1 LSYEYGHTAQQCSQL
16 ANHPFQANANLA
28 FNNAPI
34 TSPAT
39 WFPDTGANH
48 YVTPDIA
55 SMTSSEP
62 YLGNDHL
69 HVGDGK
75 GLVISNIAHSKIH
88 SLKCTFTLSNI
99 LHVPAIKKA
108 LLSVQKFFFENNV
121 FFEFHSCLF
130 YVKDLKN
137 KGSSSFQSE

>member
-1 LSYEYGHTAQQCSQL
+1 L
-16 ANHPFQANANLA
+16 ANHPFQANANLT
-28 FNNAPI
+28 FNNAPA
-34 TSPAT
+34 TSPIT

-48 YVTPDIA
+48 HVTLDNA

-75 GLVISNIAHSKIH
+75 GLVISNIAHFKIH
-88 SLKCTFTLSNI
+88 SSKRTFTLSNI
-99 LHVPAIKKA
+99 LHVPAIKKP
-108 LLSVQKFFFENNV
+108 LLSFQKSYLENKV

-130 YVKDLKN
+130 YIKDLMTKEVLLS
-137 KGSSSFQSE
+137 G